1 MTSTAPAGTAP
12 TTTAPPTS
20 TAPTTAPTTDGRV
33 IALAHYAARALLEGV
48 LTRHG
53 ITFEQS
59 VTLRAVVLAGG
70 TADAYVDRG
79 ALADAVTGS
88 LKSDASDALRVIDEL
103 TDRHLLEADPADTSR
118 LRLTDA
124 GRELYETTGAE
135 SAEIS
140 TRLYAG
146 IPAEDL
152 AAAGRVLTLIT
163 ERANA
168 ELTAARPNRSTVA

>member
-1 MTSTAPAGTAP
+1 MTTTAPATAPATAP
-12 TTTAPPTS
+12 TTN
-20 TAPTTAPTTDGRV
+20 GRV

-70 TADAYVDRG
+70 TADAYVDRDG
-79 ALADAVTGS
+79 LADAVTGS
-88 LKSDASDALRVIDEL
+88 LKTDVSAAVRVIEEL
-103 TDRHLLEADPADTSR
+103 TAAHLLEADPTDTSR

-124 GRELYETTGAE
+124 GRELYETTGTE

-146 IPAEDL
+146 IPTEDL

-168 ELTAARPNRSTVA
+168 ELAAARPNGSTAA